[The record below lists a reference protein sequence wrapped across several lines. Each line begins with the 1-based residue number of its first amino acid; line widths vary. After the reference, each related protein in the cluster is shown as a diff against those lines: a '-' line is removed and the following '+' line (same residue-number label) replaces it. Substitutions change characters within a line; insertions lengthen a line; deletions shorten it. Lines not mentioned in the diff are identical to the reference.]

1 MSKPRYRWWGYAR
14 NVVRAYPKLMATKSL
29 TTDDLR
35 DRDAV
40 TMAIDITMRK
50 RKGEELL
57 ALIKGVYWGSV
68 EQRIEDVALR
78 LYIADITAKR
88 WHGEF
93 IRTVGKCLGL
103 YVEDNKEDPG
113 EQKENVAG

>member
-14 NVVRAYPKLMATKSL
+14 NVVRAYPKLMAAKSL
-29 TTDDLR
+29 TAEDLR

-40 TMAIDITMRK
+40 TMAIDITRQK

-57 ALIKGVYWGSV
+57 ALIEEVYWGSAR
-68 EQRIEDVALR
+68 RIEDAAMR
-78 LYIADITAKR
+78 LYIADQTARR

-93 IRTVGKCLGL
+93 IRTVGQCLGL
-103 YVEDNKEDPG
+103 YVADNKEKTG
-113 EQKENVAG
+113 EQKEEIAG